1 MKTIGFLFL
10 ILGAALLLTGIACLF
25 ASASAYLVGCSVLFS
40 ILLNAAGVLILTSC
54 GKKR

>member
-1 MKTIGFLFL
+1 MKTIGILFL

-40 ILLNAAGVLILTSC
+40 ILLNAAGALILTSR